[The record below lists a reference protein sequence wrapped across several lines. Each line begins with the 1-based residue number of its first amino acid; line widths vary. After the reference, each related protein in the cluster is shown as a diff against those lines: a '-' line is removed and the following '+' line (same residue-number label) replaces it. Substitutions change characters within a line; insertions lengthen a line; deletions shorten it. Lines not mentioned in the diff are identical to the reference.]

1 MSPSPSRILAYPL
14 HRWLVKRAP
23 VPDGRLRPVS
33 FRSADGVRLSGW
45 YAQPSGTAATII
57 LCHGLPGEKRDMAGL
72 AAALMDAGFGV
83 LAFDFRNWGGSDRT
97 PVTFGYREVRDVVGA
112 VEFVQDRRAGGSHNI
127 GVVGL
132 SMGAAAAILAAAV
145 TPAIQAVVADS
156 SYARL
161 DQSVERVA
169 RRFLRPLAW
178 LVSRRARL
186 DKRLVG
192 VPLAAVAPV
201 EAIAHVSPRPV
212 LLIHGG
218 RDRLTDVEDA
228 YALYRACGD
237 PKTLWIIERAGH
249 AGTRRV
255 GPEEYDR
262 RIVGF
267 LRRHLAI
274 MTR

>member
-1 MSPSPSRILAYPL
+1 MSPSPTRILAHRL
-14 HRWLVKRAP
+14 RRWLVKREP
-23 VPDGRLRPVS
+23 IPDGRLRPER
-33 FRSADGVRLSGW
+33 FRSADGVMLSGW
-45 YAQPSGTAATII
+45 YAQPSGMAAIII
-57 LCHGLPGEKRDMAGL
+57 LCHGLPGDKRDMAGL

-97 PVTFGYREVRDVVGA
+97 RVTFGYREVQDVVGA
-112 VEFVQDRRAGGSHNI
+112 VEFVQARRVGGKHHI

-169 RRFLRPLAW
+169 RRFLKPLAW

-186 DKRLVG
+186 GEHVIG
-192 VPLAAVAPV
+192 APLAAVAPV
-201 EAIAHVSPRPV
+201 EAIAHVSPRPI

-228 YALYRACGD
+228 YALYRASGD

-249 AGTRRV
+249 AGARRV
-255 GPEEYDR
+255 GPEKYDR

-267 LRRHLAI
+267 LKQHLAI